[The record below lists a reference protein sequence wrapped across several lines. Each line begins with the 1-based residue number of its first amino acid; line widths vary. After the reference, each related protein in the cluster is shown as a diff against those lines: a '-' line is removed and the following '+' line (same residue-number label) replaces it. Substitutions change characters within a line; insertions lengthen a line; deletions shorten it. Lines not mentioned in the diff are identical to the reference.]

1 MLKPVEF
8 VYLAIAL
15 AIVVQQ
21 IIVRHG
27 AFDPVAAGLAS
38 LFIGLIPAG
47 RRDRKT
53 KDGDSPSLLVRIIR
67 AIQNDESGKN
77 GGEGQ

>member
-1 MLKPVEF
+1 MLKPLEF

-21 IIVRHG
+21 IVVRHG

-47 RRDRKT
+47 RRDKKVT
-53 KDGDSPSLLVRIIR
+53 QGDQPSLLVRILR
-67 AIQNDESGKN
+67 AITNESGK
-77 GGEGQ
+77 GDQ

>member
-21 IIVRHG
+21 IVVRHG

-47 RRDRKT
+47 RRDRKVN
-53 KDGDSPSLLVRIIR
+53 GGEQPSMLVRILR
-67 AIQNDESGKN
+67 AIQNSDDGNGK
-77 GGEGQ
+77 EDQ

>member
-15 AIVVQQ
+15 AIVIQQ
-21 IIVRHG
+21 IVVRHG

-47 RRDRKT
+47 RRDRKIT
-53 KDGDSPSLLVRIIR
+53 GKESPSMVVRILR
-67 AIQNDESGKN
+67 AITNNQDGK
-77 GGEGQ
+77 EDQ

>member
-21 IIVRHG
+21 IVVRHG

-47 RRDRKT
+47 RRDRK
-53 KDGDSPSLLVRIIR
+53 V
-67 AIQNDESGKN
+67 N
-77 GGEGQ
+77 GGTQDSILIRLLRALTNDGGNGKGDQ

>member
-15 AIVVQQ
+15 AIVIQQ
-21 IIVRHG
+21 IVVRHG
-27 AFDPVAAGLAS
+27 EFDPVAAGLAS

-47 RRDRKT
+47 RRDRKVN
-53 KDGDSPSLLVRIIR
+53 GGSVPSMLARILR
-67 AIQNDESGKN
+67 AIQNSDDDERK
-77 GGEGQ
+77 EDQ